1 MSLEITPLTAADAK
15 KLIEDFN
22 GSDRTYVLKR
32 NDGQMTFEK
41 AEQPL
46 PTDYF
51 EPTD

>member
-1 MSLEITPLTAADAK
+1 MSLEITPLTAADSK

-32 NDGQMTFEK
+32 NNGQMTFEK

-46 PTDYF
+46 PTD
-51 EPTD
+51 